1 LDPSLFTYHATHVHI
16 YLLVYVDNIILIG
29 NNKDTISWI
38 FSKLKSEFALK
49 DLGELSYFLGIQA
62 IRDSNGLHL
71 RQSKYINDL
80 LDRTQMTDAKPYPT
94 PCVPGIKMS
103 KFDVA
108 PLPNP
113 TIYRH
118 IVGALQYV
126 TLTRPDIA
134 YSVNQLS
141 QHMHAPTSTHFTAAK
156 YVLRYLK
163 GSIDSG
169 LHYTKGPIKLT
180 TYCDSDW
187 AGNPDDR
194 RSTSGFGLFLGPN
207 LISWSAKKQHIVSR
221 SSTEAEY
228 RALSLATADMYWL
241 RMLLRELHVTLPS
254 PPVLWCDNS
263 GALALASNPVHHAR
277 TKHVEVDIHFV
288 LEKVAN
294 RDIQLHYIPTLDQ
307 LVDIFKKGHT
317 AARFCFL
324 RDKLMVLPPI
334 SL

>member
-1 LDPSLFTYHATHVHI
+1 
-16 YLLVYVDNIILIG
+16 
-29 NNKDTISWI
+29 
-38 FSKLKSEFALK
+38 
-49 DLGELSYFLGIQA
+49 
-62 IRDSNGLHL
+62 
-71 RQSKYINDL
+71 
-80 LDRTQMTDAKPYPT
+80 MTDAKPYPA
-94 PCVPGIKMS
+94 PCVAGTKMS
-103 KFDVA
+103 KFDGS

-134 YSVNQLS
+134 YSVNQLC

-156 YVLRYLK
+156 RVLRYLK
-163 GSIDSG
+163 GSIDYG

-180 TYCDSDW
+180 AYCDSNW
-187 AGNPDDR
+187 ARNPDDR

-254 PPVLWCDNS
+254 PPVL
-263 GALALASNPVHHAR
+263 
-277 TKHVEVDIHFV
+277 
-288 LEKVAN
+288 
-294 RDIQLHYIPTLDQ
+294 
-307 LVDIFKKGHT
+307 
-317 AARFCFL
+317 
-324 RDKLMVLPPI
+324 
-334 SL
+334 